1 MTNTSNEFP
10 PPPDFDRL
18 PDYTD
23 IPSGTEGS
31 EYSIRSSAMQSNTEV
46 DNRVEAMEQKLY
58 ELSQK
63 FDTIQ
68 KSDKPEEQVTTS
80 RDDERRIRSLEREL
94 ANEKTRIEELEERLR
109 EHEGMFNFVVDFI
122 YT

>member
-1 MTNTSNEFP
+1 
-10 PPPDFDRL
+10 
-18 PDYTD
+18 
-23 IPSGTEGS
+23 
-31 EYSIRSSAMQSNTEV
+31 MQSNTEV

-68 KSDKPEEQVTTS
+68 KSDKPADHQEHE
-80 RDDERRIRSLEREL
+80 RDEERRIRSLEREL

-109 EHEGMFNFVVDFI
+109 EHEGKFSLVLFFI
-122 YT
+122 YK